1 MSSRPRPTAPYWR
14 HFRHGADIGI
24 LGVGSGIREAFEQA
38 AIALTAVITD
48 PASVRAERRIE
59 VRVQA
64 PDRELLL
71 VDWLNAL
78 IYAMATERML
88 FSRFEV
94 DIAGDRLDAI
104 AWGETVDVSRHQPAV
119 EVKGATYTELAVRK
133 IGTAWLA
140 RCVVDV

>member
-1 MSSRPRPTAPYWR
+1 
-14 HFRHGADIGI
+14 